1 MKFYHIPF
9 FLKAGVKRS
18 YDGPAPLEITLAPR
32 VNLEFLGELM
42 IPEGEFIEQFFAAMP
57 METIREFPDTDRVVD
72 DNDEKMT
79 MKEFRSEILEKYPV
93 AGIEN

>member
-1 MKFYHIPF
+1 MKFYHVPF

-42 IPEGEFIEQFFAAMP
+42 IPEGECIEQFFAAMP
-57 METIREFPDTDRVVD
+57 IETIREFLETDTVVD
-72 DNDEKMT
+72 NNDEEMT
-79 MKEFRSEILEKYPV
+79 MKQFRAEILEKYPV